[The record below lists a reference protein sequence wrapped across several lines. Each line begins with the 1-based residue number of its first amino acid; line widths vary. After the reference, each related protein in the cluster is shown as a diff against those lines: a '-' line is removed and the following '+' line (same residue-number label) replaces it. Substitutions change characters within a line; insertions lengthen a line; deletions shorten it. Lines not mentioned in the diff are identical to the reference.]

1 LLNVTAWNSSV
12 LCFYSCNQE
21 RKVVTTKLIVYR
33 KAPRGE
39 GVPAR
44 PGKPGLSPSCCV
56 SPPGVPEPAVLERVP
71 QLAVGE
77 SHELVCRVAG
87 VAPIRNLTV
96 ILRQGSQ
103 LLHTK
108 TFEQRSEDE
117 PVVVQVTHRLTAQ
130 RRDDG

>member
-12 LCFYSCNQE
+12 LCFYSCSQE
-21 RKVVTTKLIVYR
+21 RKVVTTKLTVYR
-33 KAPRGE
+33 
-39 GVPAR
+39 
-44 PGKPGLSPSCCV
+44 
-56 SPPGVPEPAVLERVP
+56 VPEPAVLEQIP

-96 ILRQGSQ
+96 ILRQGSEM
-103 LLHTK
+103 LHTE
-108 TFEQRSEDE
+108 TFEQHSEDE
-117 PVVVQVTHRLTAQ
+117 PVAVRVTHRLTAQ